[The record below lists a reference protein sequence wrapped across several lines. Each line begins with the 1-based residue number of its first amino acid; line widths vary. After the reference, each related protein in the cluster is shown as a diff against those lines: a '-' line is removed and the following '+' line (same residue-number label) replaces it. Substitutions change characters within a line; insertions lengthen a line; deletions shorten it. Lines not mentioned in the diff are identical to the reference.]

1 MWKGFI
7 AVMNPQKITAVP
19 FSSVAFYSD
28 FQLIVLIDFDC
39 FEAHNFIVLVQSL
52 RFHCIGSTQQADVL
66 SEKALKPHVAAQ
78 QLTTNGPHKV
88 SDIF

>member
-1 MWKGFI
+1 MRYVKGFYCSDEPTE
-7 AVMNPQKITAVP
+7 NYC
-19 FSSVAFYSD
+19 SSLSFCSILQRLSAHC
-28 FQLIVLIDFDC
+28 FDC
-39 FEAHNFIVLVQSL
+39 EAHNFIVLVQSL

-78 QLTTNGPHKV
+78 QLKTNGPHKV